1 MRRLATLVLVLAV
14 LLGAGA
20 VVVDRWMVS
29 RVEEDLLARAGEH
42 MELAPQSEV
51 TVDGFP
57 FLTQVLAGRL
67 AEVRGT
73 APSLTVEGF
82 TLEDVRVAGRGIA
95 PSEPYPAENLEINAE
110 VPIGTLRTAVAGAVD
125 VPGADLG
132 LDIIDGRVRL
142 SLLVAGVE
150 LVVGLEPTVVEDEVA
165 LRLGEVLLGESEAP
179 GWLVDGLDDLLSDV
193 RLEIPGL
200 PDGLRPTRLAVTDD
214 ALQVR
219 LEGTDVELLTLLE

>member
-20 VVVDRWMVS
+20 VVVDRWLVS
-29 RVEEDLLARAGEH
+29 RVEDDLLARAGEH

-67 AEVRGT
+67 AEVRGS

-82 TLEDVRVAGRGIA
+82 TLEDVRVAAREVQ
-95 PSEPYPAENLEINAE
+95 PSEPYAAQTVEINAE
-110 VPIGTLRTAVAGAVD
+110 VPLGTLRTAMDQAID
-125 VPGADLG
+125 VPGAEVG
-132 LDIIDGRVRL
+132 LDITDGLLRL
-142 SLLVAGVE
+142 ALTVGGVE
-150 LVVGLEPTVVEDEVA
+150 LAVGMEPTIAGDEVA
-165 LRLGEVLLGESEAP
+165 LRLGEILVGESQAP
-179 GWLVDGLDDLLSDV
+179 DWLVDGLEELLSDV
-193 RLEIPGL
+193 RLDIPGL
-200 PDGLRPTRLAVTDD
+200 PEGLVPTRLAMTED

-219 LEGTDVELLTLLE
+219 LEGADVELAAWID

>member
-29 RVEEDLLARAGEH
+29 RVEDDLLARAGEH

-73 APSLTVEGF
+73 APSLTAEGF
-82 TLEDVRVAGRGIA
+82 TLEDVRVAARGVQ
-95 PSEPYPAENLEINAE
+95 PGEPYAAETVEINAE
-110 VPIGTLRTAVAGAVD
+110 VPIGTLRTAMDQAID
-125 VPGADLG
+125 VPGAEVG
-132 LDIIDGRVRL
+132 LDVTDGLLRL
-142 SLLVAGVE
+142 ALTVAGVE
-150 LVVGLEPTVVEDEVA
+150 LAVGMEPTIAGDEVA
-165 LRLGEVLLGESEAP
+165 LRLGEILVGESQAP
-179 GWLVDGLDDLLSDV
+179 DWLVDGLDELLSDV
-193 RLEIPGL
+193 RLDIPGL
-200 PDGLRPTRLAVTDD
+200 PEGLVPTRLAVTDD

-219 LEGTDVELLTLLE
+219 LEGVDVELAAWID